1 MVPEGIAIVESRIL
15 RRFQIASCALT
26 AVSFCALA
34 FSGAWPGVLVI
45 LFALPIMV
53 GLHNARR
60 IVRML
65 PIDHTRCELADSSAN
80 AGREAVLS
88 SAFDAFGF
96 LILKFRGSIQVI
108 LVLAPDSI
116 APEQRRQLGLW
127 LKTRASPAIS
137 APIHLS

>member
-15 RRFQIASCALT
+15 RRFQIASWVLT
-26 AVSFCALA
+26 AASFFALA
-34 FSGAWPGVLVI
+34 VCAAWPGTLAILLV
-45 LFALPIMV
+45 LPILL
-53 GLHNARR
+53 GLRKARR
-60 IVRML
+60 IVRIL
-65 PIDHTRCELADSSAN
+65 PIDHTRCELVDSSAN

-88 SAFDAFGF
+88 SAFDAFGL
-96 LILKFRGSIQVI
+96 LILKFHGSIQAI

-137 APIHLS
+137 VQNHLS